1 MILISSGND
10 HLTSIDAITDFS
22 VKFELKSGKRL
33 TRPLGHAIILR
44 LILESAASLGGTR
57 DKERALSPLVCTRL
71 AIKNIAR
78 V

>member
-1 MILISSGND
+1 MVT
-10 HLTSIDAITDFS
+10 LTNHTVLNFS

-33 TRPLGHAIILR
+33 TRPLGHALILR

-57 DKERALSPLVCTRL
+57 DKKRAPSPLVCTRL

-78 V
+78 L